1 MISDFRNLK
10 IDKISSF
17 KHRILNDLTTRNIIN
32 DCMPKPAIFFD
43 RDGVIIK
50 DCHYISKPEKVE
62 ILDGAKEIMIYAKRI
77 GFLIIVVTNQ
87 SGITRGFLN
96 WDDYEKVTLRML
108 SYIGNPFLID
118 GIYANSNSPEMRE
131 EKKCWR
137 KPNPNMIFAAKEDFN
152 LDLGN
157 SIIIGDRLTDLE
169 AGKKAGIRRFVHVM
183 TGHGRNERENIK
195 KEFSGLTDSFDL
207 FLIDNLLEF
216 PLRKLKFE

>member
-1 MISDFRNLK
+1 MSDFKDLK

-17 KHRILNDLTTRNIIN
+17 NHRILNNLTARNIIN
-32 DCMPKPAIFFD
+32 NSSPKPAIFFD

-62 ILDGAKEIMIYAKRI
+62 ILKGVKEIMIYAKRI

-87 SGITRGFLN
+87 SGITREFLT

-108 SYIGNPFLID
+108 SHIGKPFLID
-118 GIYANSNSPEMRE
+118 GIYANSNSPEIRE

-157 SIIIGDRLTDLE
+157 SIIIGDRLTDLV
-169 AGKKAGIRRFVHVM
+169 AGKNAGIRRFVHVM
-183 TGHGRNERENIK
+183 TGHGENERENIK
-195 KEFSGLTDSFDL
+195 KEFSGSSDTFDL
-207 FLIDNLLEF
+207 FLINNLLEF
-216 PLRKLKFE
+216 PLRKLKID